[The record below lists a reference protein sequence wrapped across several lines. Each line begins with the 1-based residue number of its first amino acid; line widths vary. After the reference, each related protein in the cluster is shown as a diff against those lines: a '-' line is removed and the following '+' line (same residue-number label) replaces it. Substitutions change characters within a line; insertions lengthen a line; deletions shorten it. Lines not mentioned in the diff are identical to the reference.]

1 MKCELVEKVS
11 KLGKKYI
18 ALEIQLTPT
27 YKKTVFLEQA
37 EEELLRL
44 YTQNKN

>member
-18 ALEIQLTPT
+18 ALESTSNT
-27 YKKTVFLEQA
+27 Y
-37 EEELLRL
+37 L
-44 YTQNKN
+44 YENSIFGTG